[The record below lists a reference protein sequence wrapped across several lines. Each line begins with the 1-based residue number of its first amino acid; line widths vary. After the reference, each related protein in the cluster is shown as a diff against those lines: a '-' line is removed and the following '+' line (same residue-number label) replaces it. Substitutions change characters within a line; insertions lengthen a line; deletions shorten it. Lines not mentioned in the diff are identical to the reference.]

1 MGSKVN
7 CKLQYQLVCA
17 IWCLTFNAEIARKA
31 RSLGVIQTLAGIL
44 NEATKEKVIRVIV
57 ATFRN
62 ILEKAG
68 ENGQCQA
75 VREVK
80 SGQLYWSPVHKSEKF
95 WRENAERFH
104 DKRWDIVKALV
115 QLLETASDPL
125 VLCVAAH
132 DLGEYVRH
140 YPRGKK

>member
-75 VREVK
+75 VRE
-80 SGQLYWSPVHKSEKF
+80 
-95 WRENAERFH
+95 
-104 DKRWDIVKALV
+104 RWDIVKALV